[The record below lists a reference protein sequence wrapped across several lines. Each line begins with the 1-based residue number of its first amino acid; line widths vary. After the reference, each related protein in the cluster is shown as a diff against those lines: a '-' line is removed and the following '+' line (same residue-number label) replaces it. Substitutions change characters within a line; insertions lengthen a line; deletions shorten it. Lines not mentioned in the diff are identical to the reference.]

1 MVVEA
6 IQFIFLKSKTIVF
19 PKISMSKC
27 VFLFL
32 LVFLFVFYISFFFFL
47 PSTHVIGKGT
57 PHHSGSWS
65 HQGACHSS
73 LQGACY
79 WPESSSPQQNSSQF
93 KTFLK
98 QELFSKLQYNI
109 NTWNTGSFVHVVQC
123 TLICC
128 QGDELIRL
136 KSYCSIHAK
145 KITPFNV
152 FRMQFHSLIIIKRIC
167 FNMQEGINN
176 KD

>member
-1 MVVEA
+1 M
-6 IQFIFLKSKTIVF
+6 FFSFFLSFFLFSIFL
-19 PKISMSKC
+19 
-27 VFLFL
+27 
-32 LVFLFVFYISFFFFL
+32 FFFFL

-93 KTFLK
+93 KTCLK

-145 KITPFNV
+145 KVGVGGRNTKNLLLWIQKNLAWQLVHKALSGSFLPTPLSSGPV
-152 FRMQFHSLIIIKRIC
+152 HCSLLPSL
-167 FNMQEGINN
+167 
-176 KD
+176 

>member
-1 MVVEA
+1 MC
-6 IQFIFLKSKTIVF
+6 FSLSSCLSFCFL
-19 PKISMSKC
+19 
-27 VFLFL
+27 
-32 LVFLFVFYISFFFFL
+32 YFFFF

-79 WPESSSPQQNSSQF
+79 WPESSSPQQNSSHF
-93 KTFLK
+93 KTCLK

-109 NTWNTGSFVHVVQC
+109 NTWNIGSFVHVVQC

-136 KSYCSIHAK
+136 KFHCSVHAK
-145 KITPFNV
+145 GITPFNV
-152 FRMQFHSLIIIKRIC
+152 FKDAIPFSH
-167 FNMQEGINN
+167 NN
-176 KD
+176 KKNMF